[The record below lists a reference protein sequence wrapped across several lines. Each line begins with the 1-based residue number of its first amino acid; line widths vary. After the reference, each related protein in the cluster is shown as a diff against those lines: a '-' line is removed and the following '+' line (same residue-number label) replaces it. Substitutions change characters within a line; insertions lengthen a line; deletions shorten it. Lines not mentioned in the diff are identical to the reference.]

1 MLKTLQYLSPV
12 SALVAS
18 RLEAHGWK
26 RESGSAIASKSY
38 ETDSGKQQVH
48 VYLSDWGNQSRSFM
62 LTGDVWSRGAKS
74 PLPPMPTLIPKGGI
88 PGGDSKC
95 REPVCRAH
103 GCRHGQRFGNGIG
116 IK

>member
-62 LTGDVWSRGAKS
+62 LTGDVGREGRKA
-74 PLPPMPTLIPKGGI
+74 LAPMPALIPKGASPEVI
-88 PGGDSKC
+88 QS
-95 REPVCRAH
+95 AAS
-103 GCRHGQRFGNGIG
+103 RFAVLTDAAMANALAMGLA
-116 IK
+116 